1 MPGKCQYIEPMSKAA
16 QDQYNTDSA
25 RWNAVCNRE
34 DTADG
39 IFFYGVI
46 TTGVYCY
53 PSCASRGAL
62 RENVRFYTSRDAA
75 VRDGLRPCKRCQSD
89 HPPLAER
96 HLELVEKACRLIE
109 QSTGPARIETIAT
122 TLDVSRYH
130 LQRVFKAHVGI
141 GPKAYDKAVRAG
153 RMSSVLKTRGR
164 KTDAILEAGY
174 ETASRF
180 YEDAGDRL
188 GMPVKL
194 AAQGAVD
201 MPIRYDYAETSL
213 GLVLIAVS
221 ERGLCSVI
229 FGESKTTLREELV
242 ARFPKADIVG
252 HASAKRVGGASN
264 DSVKGSPEGS
274 PDGSLN
280 ASLAHWLDL
289 ATRLIEQPAL
299 DDWQLSTSLP
309 IDIQGTAFQE
319 QVWQVLRRIPVG
331 STQSYKDIAVA
342 IGKPK
347 SSRAI
352 AQACAAN
359 PLAVVLPCHR
369 VVASSGKLSGYR
381 WGVERKS
388 TLLERESGS
397 ANADDDRTGG
407 ADTNAGT

>member
-1 MPGKCQYIEPMSKAA
+1 MNKTAA
-16 QDQYNTDSA
+16 NYYDTDSA
-25 RWNAVCNRE
+25 RWDAVQNR
-34 DTADG
+34 DAIADG

-62 RENVRFYTSRDAA
+62 RENVRFYTSRQRAME
-75 VRDGLRPCKRCQSD
+75 DGLRPCKRCQSD

-96 HLELVEKACRLIE
+96 HLKLVEKACRLIE
-109 QSTGPARIETIAT
+109 QSTGPARIETLAT
-122 TLDVSRYH
+122 SLDVSRYH

-153 RMSSVLKTRGR
+153 RMSSVLKTSGR

-194 AAQGAVD
+194 AAQGAVG

-229 FGESKTTLREELV
+229 FGESESVLREELD

-252 HASAKRVGGASN
+252 HASAKRVGVAPGN
-264 DSVKGSPEGS
+264 TVNGSPVGS
-274 PDGSLN
+274 PVGSIDD
-280 ASLAHWLDL
+280 SLARWLDL

-299 DDWQLSTSLP
+299 DDWRLSTSLP

-369 VVASSGKLSGYR
+369 VIASNGKLSGYR
-381 WGVERKS
+381 WGVARKS
-388 TLLERESGS
+388 TLLERESSS
-397 ANADDDRTGG
+397 ANANDDRNGG
-407 ADTNAGT
+407 ADT

>member
-1 MPGKCQYIEPMSKAA
+1 MRFESTIRDALFEKSQYIGCMSEAILNHF
-16 QDQYNTDSA
+16 DTDSA
-25 RWNAVCNRE
+25 RWNAVQNRE
-34 DTADG
+34 AVADG
-39 IFFYGVI
+39 VFFYGVL

-62 RENVRFYTSRDAA
+62 RENVRFYTSRQAA
-75 VRDGLRPCKRCQSD
+75 VDDGLRPCKRCQSD
-89 HPPLAER
+89 RPPLTER
-96 HLELVEKACRLIE
+96 HLKLVEKACRLIE
-109 QSTGPARIETIAT
+109 QSTGPARIEAIAT
-122 TLDVSRYH
+122 SLDVSRYH

-141 GPKAYDKAVRAG
+141 SPKAYDKAVRAG
-153 RMSSVLKTRGR
+153 RLSSVLKTSGR
-164 KTDAILEAGY
+164 KTEAILDAGY

-180 YEDAGDRL
+180 YEDAGERL

-194 AAQGAVD
+194 AAKGAAD
-201 MPIRYDYAETSL
+201 MSILYDYAKTSL

-221 ERGLCSVI
+221 QRGLCSVI
-229 FGESKTTLREELV
+229 FGESKAALCDELNT
-242 ARFPKADIVG
+242 RFPKAD
-252 HASAKRVGGASN
+252 
-264 DSVKGSPEGS
+264 VKIANSKDRSSDEP
-274 PDGSLN
+274 LHYW
-280 ASLAHWLDL
+280 LAL
-289 ATRLIEQPAL
+289 ATRLIEQPTL
-299 DDWQLSTSLP
+299 DDWQLSTRLP

-388 TLLERESGS
+388 ALLERESKH
-397 ANADDDRTGG
+397 DDVAQDDV
-407 ADTNAGT
+407 AKD